1 MKFRISALIIYCCLA
16 IFLTAGCDKQEVT
29 YNDIQVKL
37 GCTLPA
43 TNSAGDV
50 LYDFLEAVS
59 VDVDFVT
66 DAGDAGSASL
76 SHESPNIVTGSLKG
90 VSSTA
95 KTLWCFTPGLD
106 GPSGPAPVPA
116 SLSKDNPETS
126 ALFTGMAFSSTP
138 ISLSKAIISGLIKP
152 LTSAVVLD
160 IFDSKGREWPAITS
174 VTMAAADGTLLAT
187 GSPSITFNCS
197 GITVGKADSPS
208 SLGAVVLPCT
218 FTGTI
223 TVSGEGFT
231 AVYTVGRQ
239 ALEAGYVK
247 RIDVNLARAT
257 VNGQEPKG
265 FPTRLGI
272 MGDSISTFE
281 GIIPSDHRTYYPK
294 SDCDVSDWTKTY
306 WGILA
311 NKYWKCE
318 LDMNTSWSGSC
329 VAADPRSSAYRKPF
343 VDRVSLFQNPDA
355 IILFGGTNDANTKN
369 QVGLGDFNYNKPLDQ
384 MDTYC
389 RFRDAYIFV
398 IRSLQ
403 KNYPTAKI
411 ICIIGTD
418 VTGDYGASVETIAK
432 HYNLPYVDFRGEKNV
447 AGKVTIYVGSHPD
460 AAGHAYKAR
469 KIYEETL
476 SLFQ

>member
-1 MKFRISALIIYCCLA
+1 MKRPFLFFASLLIA
-16 IFLTAGCDKQEVT
+16 SFACDKQEVT

-95 KTLWCFTPGLD
+95 KSLWCFTPGLD

-126 ALFTGMAFSSTP
+126 ASFTGMAFSSTP
-138 ISLSKAIISGLIKP
+138 ISLSRTVISGLVKP
-152 LTSAVVLD
+152 LTSAVILD
-160 IFDSKGREWPAITS
+160 ISDSEGRVWPAITS
-174 VTMAAADGTLLAT
+174 VTMAAADETLLAT
-187 GSPSITFNCS
+187 GSSSITFACS
-197 GITVGKADSPS
+197 GIAVGKAGSPA
-208 SLGAVVLPCT
+208 SLGAVALPCT
-218 FTGTI
+218 FAGTV

-281 GIIPSDHRTYYPK
+281 GMIPSDHRTYYPK
-294 SDCDVSDWTKTY
+294 DSDVTTWEKTY

-311 NKYWKCE
+311 KQYWKCE
-318 LDMNTSWSGSC
+318 LDVNTSWSGSC
-329 VAADPRSSAYRKPF
+329 VAADPRTGSAYRMPF
-343 VDRVSLFQNPDA
+343 VDRVNLFQAPDA

-369 QVGLGDFNYNKPLDQ
+369 QVGLGEFNYDKPLDQ

-432 HYNLPYVDFRGEKNV
+432 HYNLPFVDFRGEKNV
-447 AGKVTIYVGSHPD
+447 SGKVTIYIGSHPD

>member
-1 MKFRISALIIYCCLA
+1 MNRFFLFVVSALIA
-16 IFLTAGCDKQEVT
+16 ASACDKQEVT
-29 YNDIQVKL
+29 YRDIQVKL
-37 GCTLPA
+37 GSTLPA

-50 LYDFLEAVS
+50 VYNFLDALS
-59 VDVDFVT
+59 VDVDFSSDT
-66 DAGDAGSASL
+66 GDRGSATMSQ
-76 SHESPNIVTGSLKG
+76 ESPNIVTGILKG

-95 KTLWCFTPGLD
+95 QTLWCFTPGLD
-106 GPSGPAPVPA
+106 GPSGPVPVPA
-116 SLSKDNPETS
+116 NLSKNDPETS
-126 ALFTGMAFSSTP
+126 ASFTGMAFSSTP
-138 ISLSKAIISGLIKP
+138 ISLSKSIISGLIKP
-152 LTSAVVLD
+152 LTSAVILD
-160 IFDSKGREWPAITS
+160 IFDSKGRTWPAITT

-218 FTGTI
+218 FMGTI
-223 TVSGEGFT
+223 TVSGEGYT
-231 AVYTVGRQ
+231 AVYTSGQ
-239 ALEAGYVK
+239 LDLQAGYVK
-247 RIDVNLARAT
+247 HIEVNLARAT
-257 VNGQEPKG
+257 VNGEEPKG

-318 LDMNTSWSGSC
+318 LDVNTSWSGSC
-329 VAADPRSSAYRKPF
+329 VAADPRTGSSYRKPF
-343 VDRVSLFQNPDA
+343 VDRVNLFQNPDV
-355 IILFGGTNDANTKN
+355 IILFGGTNDINTKN
-369 QVGLGDFNYNKPLDQ
+369 GVGLGEFNYDKPLDQ

-389 RFRDAYIFV
+389 RFRDAFIFV